1 MNHSQDESASAYNF
15 TEIVTNAVR
24 TSMCTVS
31 ANCVPGPDLPDAFF
45 LQATMAINATTMATN
60 KRGTTRTKKTKRKTK
75 MKKPKGRATPDTFT
89 PSQLEDAFK

>member
-45 LQATMAINATTMATN
+45 LQATMAINATTILIAGGWRNAT
-60 KRGTTRTKKTKRKTK
+60 GFI
-75 MKKPKGRATPDTFT
+75 ADT
-89 PSQLEDAFK
+89 